1 MGLDQA
7 QSRYGRCREAHRCPS
22 SAYLPTTGLGIYGRG
37 GIYAPLNRC
46 LTLGGNVLRQSLS
59 SSVPAPVSAQ
69 PLPAAAPGQ
78 TEMRS

>member
-1 MGLDQA
+1 M
-7 QSRYGRCREAHRCPS
+7 EP
-22 SAYLPTTGLGIYGRG
+22 RG
-37 GIYAPLNRC
+37 HLCSPKQMSDV
-46 LTLGGNVLRQSLS
+46 GGNVLRQSLS